1 MYINFNI
8 KEVRYYMIIFLVL
21 ALLLTFTT
29 TFIIHYINLL
39 SFSSGLNFGII
50 LFFIIV
56 LTLKDSKYEE
66 NK

>member
-1 MYINFNI
+1 
-8 KEVRYYMIIFLVL
+8 MIIFLVL